1 MHPFSIANSPELPL
15 NTSHGG
21 AALGQSPRGLTLYA
35 KSCGDWTA
43 SLHEAAVASGDFQNG
58 SDADAWSLGEKD
70 DPFAPEKNVCP
81 SSLPRLAYSDT
92 SPLPAH
98 THAQVQ
104 VALDGPYGSSW
115 SDGCASLGPSGA
127 ESVLLLA
134 GGSGITF
141 VLNAL
146 EELIALS
153 AAGRSPAIRV
163 KVVYAVRGRAQHAH
177 FIALLEKLADGARR
191 TTFLQLEV
199 LVFDSALRRGEGE
212 NPFEREREEDAA
224 ASAAAGDPFAD
235 PHPELARMEKGGR
248 KLSIKRKAGENAAA
262 LVTFLAGRPSITT
275 CLNHLL
281 NDARPSG
288 SASLGGG
295 VALLSCGPA
304 ELISAVSAC
313 SARCVLPLEGSH

>member
-15 NTSHGG
+15 GRSYDG
-21 AALGQSPRGLTLYA
+21 AASAQSPRGLTLYA

-43 SLHEAAVASGDFQNG
+43 SLHEAAVASGDFQDG
-58 SDADAWSLGEKD
+58 SDADAWSLDEKD
-70 DPFAPEKNVCP
+70 DPFALEKDVF
-81 SSLPRLAYSDT
+81 SSVPPRLAYSDA

-115 SDGCASLGPSGA
+115 ADACASLGPSGA

-146 EELIALS
+146 EELVALS
-153 AAGRSPAIRV
+153 AAGRSPAVRV

-177 FIALLEKLADGARR
+177 FISVLEKLADEVRR

-212 NPFEREREEDAA
+212 NPFDREREEEAA
-224 ASAAAGDPFAD
+224 ASAAWDPFAD
-235 PHPELARMEKGGR
+235 PHTGRMEKGR
-248 KLSIKRKAGENAAA
+248 KLSIKRKEGGDAAA
-262 LVTFLAGRPSITT
+262 PVSFHAGRPNLTT
-275 CLNHLL
+275 CINHLL

-288 SASLGGG
+288 STTLGGG

-304 ELISAVSAC
+304 ELIAAVSAC
-313 SARCVLPLEGSH
+313 WLQCALLLTALAD